1 MSLKLLERAVLTEDL
16 PEEGLRAGDVGV
28 VVEHYSANGETP
40 EGYELE
46 FFSARGDTIA
56 VVSVPSSAVR
66 GVRDREVLA
75 VRELEHG

>member
-16 PEEGLRAGDVGV
+16 PEAGLCAGDIGV

-46 FFSARGDTIA
+46 FLSAGGDTIA
-56 VVSVPSSAVR
+56 VVSVPASAVR

-75 VRELEHG
+75 VRELGHG

>member
-16 PEEGLRAGDVGV
+16 PGDGLCAGDLGV
-28 VVEHYSANGETP
+28 VVEHYDANGETP

-46 FFSARGDTIA
+46 FVSAKGDTIA

-66 GVRDREVLA
+66 GVRDREILA
-75 VRELEHG
+75 VRELGPR

>member
-16 PEEGLRAGDVGV
+16 PDEGLRAGDPGV
-28 VVEHYSANGETP
+28 HYSARGETP

-46 FFSARGDTIA
+46 FLSARGDTIA

-66 GVRDREVLA
+66 EVRGREVLA
-75 VRELEHG
+75 VRELGPS